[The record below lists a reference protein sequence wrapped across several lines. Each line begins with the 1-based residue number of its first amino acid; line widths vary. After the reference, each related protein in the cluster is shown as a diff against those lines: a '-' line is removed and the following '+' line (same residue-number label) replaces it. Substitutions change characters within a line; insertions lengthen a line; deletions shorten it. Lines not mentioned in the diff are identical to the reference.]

1 MNNKKL
7 LSLALAGVMIT
18 AMPFNVFA
26 DEKEGAPEDKTIVE
40 ESARETATGEE
51 NPSVSDTEKVTVTFD
66 SDGGSEV
73 AVQTI
78 EKGKTAKTPVAP

>member
-26 DEKEGAPEDKTIVE
+26 DEKEGAPEDKTPVE
-40 ESARETATGEE
+40 ESAGEIATGEE
-51 NPSVSDTEKVTVTFD
+51 NPSVQDTEEVTVTFD
-66 SDGGSEV
+66 SDGGSKV

-78 EKGKTAKTPVAP
+78 EKGKTAKA